1 VKLLA
6 SATLLLIVL
15 LLILIAIGVPITYSL
30 GLASVVIMFFFL
42 GGEPALS
49 QVPLI
54 IDKSLN
60 EFTIVAVPLFIL
72 LAQILNHSNMAKVI
86 YEVGIRL
93 LGNVR
98 GGLFIVTIIAS
109 GILAAITGLS
119 VASLAMLAAVAY
131 PIMRESG
138 CEKKLTLGTLAVG
151 GTLGIL
157 IPPSLPLIIYGAIT
171 EESVGKLFMAGIL
184 PGILS
189 MIVFSLYVFWRGDKV
204 TVKKDMLGKNVSSNI
219 KGAFWG
225 LLTIPLILGGLYSG
239 LFTPTE
245 SAAVGV
251 IYALTISIFVYRNI
265 NLQTLK
271 TILLDTVNTSSMI
284 LFLVLSANLYGHV
297 MNLLRVPQNVAAFV
311 GNLDIP
317 TWAVLA
323 GFLVIFII
331 AGLFLDAFS
340 VMLITLPVIYP
351 ILDTMEVNLI
361 WFAILMIKTLEI
373 GVITPPVGLN
383 LYVLKGISKDIE
395 FKEILQGV
403 APFYV
408 LEVLIIII
416 LILFPTISL
425 YLPNMMGR

>member
-1 VKLLA
+1 LT
-6 SATLLLIVL
+6 SPTFLLIVL
-15 LLILIAIGVPITYSL
+15 LLILIAVGVPITYSL
-30 GLASVVIMFFFL
+30 GLASIVILFFFL

-72 LAQILNHSNMAKVI
+72 LAQILNHSNIAKVI
-86 YEVGIRL
+86 YDVGIRV

-98 GGLFIVTIIAS
+98 GGLYIVTIMAS

-171 EESVGKLFMAGIL
+171 EESVGKLFMAGII
-184 PGILS
+184 PGIIS
-189 MIVFSLYVFWRGDKV
+189 MAVYSLYTFWRGDKI
-204 TVKKDMLGKNVSSNI
+204 TIKKDILNNNI
-219 KGAFWG
+219 KADVRKAFWG

-251 IYALTISIFVYRNI
+251 IYALLVSIIVYRN
-265 NLQTLK
+265 LSLKTLK
-271 TILLDTVNTSSMI
+271 KMILDTINMSSMI
-284 LFLVLSANLYGHV
+284 LFLVFSANLYGHV
-297 MNLLRVPQNVAAFV
+297 MNLLRVPQNVTAFV

-317 TWAVLA
+317 TWAVLTA
-323 GFLVIFII
+323 FLLIFII
-331 AGLFLDAFS
+331 AGLFVDAFS

-351 ILDTMEVNLI
+351 ILDMMEVNLI

-383 LYVLKGISKDIE
+383 LYVLKGISKDIQ
-395 FKEILQGV
+395 FKEILHGV

-408 LEVLIIII
+408 LEVLIIVI
-416 LILFPTISL
+416 LILFPSL
-425 YLPNMMGR
+425 SLFLPNLMSRS